1 MNDETPTVFI
11 VDDDPAVRDAISLL
25 LRTDELAV
33 ATFASAAAFLES
45 PAVEQ
50 PGCLV
55 LDVRMPGM
63 SGLDLQKQLRARG
76 CHTPILFITGHGDVP
91 MAIRAMKGGAF
102 DFLEKPFQG
111 ETLQKRVQEA
121 LALDARQRSHQARR
135 VQARARLALL
145 SPREREVLDRV
156 AAGQYN
162 KVIAFELGISL
173 STVEIHRK
181 RVMEKLE
188 AESLSDLIQTLALAN
203 NEE

>member
-1 MNDETPTVFI
+1 MNDETPTVFV

-45 PAVEQ
+45 TAVQQ

-63 SGLDLQKQLRARG
+63 SGLDLQKRLRARG
-76 CHTPILFITGHGDVP
+76 CHTPILFVTGHGDVP

-121 LALDARQRSHQARR
+121 LALDAQQRSHQARR

-203 NEE
+203 NGE